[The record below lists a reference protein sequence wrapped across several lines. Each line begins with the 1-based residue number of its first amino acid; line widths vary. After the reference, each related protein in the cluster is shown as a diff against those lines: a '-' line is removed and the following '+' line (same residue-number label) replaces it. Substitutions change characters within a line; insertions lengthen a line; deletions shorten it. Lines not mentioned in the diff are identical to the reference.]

1 MLSARAAIQ
10 FVAICVLG
18 WLLGCSS
25 ATAAEGQADTCPPA
39 ARPLNDGLFQAA
51 AAQAQDRGLL
61 WRISKGG
68 HSSYLY
74 GTLHVGRAEWMAPG
88 PLLRNALQATDTLA
102 LELDPLNPD
111 VQREMAAGLA
121 RVKLRPLTAAL
132 RARLLRQLQAQ
143 CLPTQ
148 DVDTAP
154 AEMQLITLSALV
166 GRRDGLDP
174 TYGSEVLLSVV
185 ARSLARPVV
194 SLETVQEQMD
204 ALLARNAAE
213 ATNLVREGLDDLET
227 DRLRQMLLRTVQVWD
242 TADFDALS
250 RYREWCQCASTPS
263 EQLQMRRLLDE
274 RNPGLAQRVDGL
286 HTGGK
291 KLLVAVGSLH
301 MVGAQGLPALLA
313 QRGYQIERLR

>member
-1 MLSARAAIQ
+1 MPSARAAIY
-10 FVAICVLG
+10 FIATCVLG
-18 WLLGCSS
+18 WLLGT
-25 ATAAEGQADTCPPA
+25 AAAGAAEGAAGACPPA
-39 ARPLNDGLFQAA
+39 AQALNETLFQTA
-51 AAQAQDRGLL
+51 AAQARDHGLL

-88 PLLRNALQATDTLA
+88 PLLTSALQATDTLA
-102 LELDPLNPD
+102 LELDPLNAD

-121 RVKLRPLTAAL
+121 GVKLRPLTAAL
-132 RARLLRQLQAQ
+132 RARLVRQLQAQ

-185 ARSLARPVV
+185 ARSMARPVV
-194 SLETVQEQMD
+194 SLETVQEQMH
-204 ALLARNAAE
+204 ALLARNTAE
-213 ATNLVREGLDDLET
+213 ATALVREGLEDLET

-250 RYREWCQCASTPS
+250 HYNEWCECASTPS
-263 EQLQMRRLLDE
+263 EKEQMRRLLDD
-274 RNPGLAQRVDGL
+274 RNPGLAQRVDAL
-286 HTGGK
+286 HASGK

-301 MVGAQGLPALLA
+301 MAGPLGLPALLVS
-313 QRGYQIERLR
+313 RGYQVERLR

>member
-1 MLSARAAIQ
+1 MPSARAAIQ
-10 FVAICVLG
+10 FVAICMLG
-18 WLLGCSS
+18 WLFGGAVAS
-25 ATAAEGQADTCPPA
+25 AADGTAGVCPPVA
-39 ARPLNDGLFQAA
+39 QPLNEPLFQAA
-51 AAQAQDRGLL
+51 AAQAKDHGLL

-74 GTLHVGRAEWMAPG
+74 GTLHVGRAAWMAPG
-88 PLLRNALQATDTLA
+88 PLLRDALQATDTLA

-111 VQREMAAGLA
+111 MQREMAAGLA
-121 RVKLRPLTAAL
+121 QMKLRPLTAAL

-148 DVDTAP
+148 DVNKVP

-185 ARSLARPVV
+185 ARSMARPVV
-194 SLETVQEQMD
+194 SLETVQEQMH

-213 ATNLVREGLDDLET
+213 ANTVVREGLDDLET
-227 DRLRQMLLRTVQVWD
+227 DRLRQMLLRTVDVWD
-242 TADFDALS
+242 TADFDAMS
-250 RYREWCQCASTPS
+250 RYNEWCQCADTPS
-263 EQLQMRRLLDE
+263 EKEQMRRLLDD
-274 RNPGLAQRVDGL
+274 RNPGLAQRVDAL
-286 HTGGK
+286 HTSGK

-301 MVGAQGLPALLA
+301 MAGLQGLPALLA
-313 QRGYQIERLR
+313 TRGYLVERLR